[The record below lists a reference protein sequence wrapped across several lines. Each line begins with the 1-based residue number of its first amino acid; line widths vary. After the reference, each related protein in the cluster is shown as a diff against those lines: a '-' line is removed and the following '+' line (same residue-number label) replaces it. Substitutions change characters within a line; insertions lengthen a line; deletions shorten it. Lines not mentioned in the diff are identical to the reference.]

1 MPEAYRVRAVCG
13 DYCTAQACS
22 RLDMLGHY
30 GNDLPN
36 GNPSMRPASNVTTL
50 LLMLVC
56 TLPTH
61 APAQSAPPAGK
72 AAASPQPAAPL
83 ARGEIVAIYPKDK
96 KILIKHG
103 PIPTLNMGPMTME
116 FEIANERMAKSLKK
130 GDRVRFAA
138 KRVGDDYVITRIE
151 LRK

>member
-1 MPEAYRVRAVCG
+1 M
-13 DYCTAQACS
+13 
-22 RLDMLGHY
+22 
-30 GNDLPN
+30 
-36 GNPSMRPASNVTTL
+36 TTL
-50 LLMLVC
+50 LLTLVC

-61 APAQSAPPAGK
+61 APAQSAPPARK

-116 FEIANERMAKSLKK
+116 FEIANERMAKPPKK

-138 KRVGDDYVITRIE
+138 KQVGDDYVITRIE

>member
-1 MPEAYRVRAVCG
+1 M
-13 DYCTAQACS
+13 T
-22 RLDMLGHY
+22 
-30 GNDLPN
+30 
-36 GNPSMRPASNVTTL
+36 
-50 LLMLVC
+50 LVC

-72 AAASPQPAAPL
+72 AAASPQAAAPL
-83 ARGEIVAIYPKDK
+83 ARGEIVAIYPQDK

-138 KRVGDDYVITRIE
+138 RQVGDDYVITRIE

>member
-1 MPEAYRVRAVCG
+1 MPEAYRVRAVSG

-36 GNPSMRPASNVTTL
+36 GNLSMRPASNLTTL
-50 LLMLVC
+50 LLTLVC

-61 APAQSAPPAGK
+61 APAQSATPAGK
-72 AAASPQPAAPL
+72 AAATSRPAAPL
-83 ARGEIVAIYPKDK
+83 AQGEIVAIYPRDQ
-96 KILIKHG
+96 KILMKHG
-103 PIPTLNMGPMTME
+103 PIPNLNMGPMTME

-138 KRVGDDYVITRIE
+138 KQVGDDYVITRIE
-151 LRK
+151 LHK